1 MILSLLKQK
10 TIIYLLFYIT
20 FIFSFIFGENSSGG
34 SLNDSLIMQTYQDQV
49 GANLQNGIMFF
60 IETKM
65 VHSPLF
71 YIIKSTLEN
80 FLNKLTS
87 DLIFLTLSFLIPIIF
102 YSILKKKFR
111 GLDKNLL
118 FAISLVLYFSPYLRS
133 SAVWA
138 TNDNLGLLFF
148 VLSLSKLLTF
158 TKKKDNSL
166 KDIFLS
172 FFYLIIATYIRQYYI
187 IIAVG
192 YVVLLFTKID
202 IKTFFYIVIFNFFL
216 LIPWI
221 LYSYNYLQFNSE
233 YALKG
238 FVKPDLIFSVL
249 VFFTM
254 YFFYILPFFF
264 QFENYTKIKKLYNN
278 KKIFF
283 FIITIIY
290 FLFFLYYDL
299 PQNEYGGGI
308 IYKISQLF
316 DSKLFF
322 MFLSYIGA
330 LLILLTINLNFKNFF
345 ILFLLCLMFPFATI
359 YQKYYDP
366 LIIIIFFGMIESN
379 LIFDNISLKKI
390 NIVFIFTY
398 FIIFLTT
405 ANIYYSTI
413 L

>member
-87 DLIFLTLSFLIPIIF
+87 DLIFLTLGFLIPIIF

-158 TKKKDNSL
+158 TKKK
-166 KDIFLS
+166 
-172 FFYLIIATYIRQYYI
+172 
-187 IIAVG
+187 G
-192 YVVLLFTKID
+192 
-202 IKTFFYIVIFNFFL
+202 
-216 LIPWI
+216 
-221 LYSYNYLQFNSE
+221 
-233 YALKG
+233 
-238 FVKPDLIFSVL
+238 
-249 VFFTM
+249 
-254 YFFYILPFFF
+254 
-264 QFENYTKIKKLYNN
+264 
-278 KKIFF
+278 
-283 FIITIIY
+283 
-290 FLFFLYYDL
+290 
-299 PQNEYGGGI
+299 
-308 IYKISQLF
+308 
-316 DSKLFF
+316 
-322 MFLSYIGA
+322 
-330 LLILLTINLNFKNFF
+330 
-345 ILFLLCLMFPFATI
+345 
-359 YQKYYDP
+359 
-366 LIIIIFFGMIESN
+366 
-379 LIFDNISLKKI
+379 
-390 NIVFIFTY
+390 
-398 FIIFLTT
+398 
-405 ANIYYSTI
+405 
-413 L
+413 